1 MIGSSRPACNRQ
13 GPHTAT
19 DPAPAGQALDLDQP
33 GTDPASSGAPRG
45 RAHWRGQADRQ
56 RCGTDRQALDLDRL
70 GARQRRPGEQRQHL
84 EVWRTGVARPG

>member
-33 GTDPASSGAPRG
+33 GTDPAKDGQTGATDKTNDKAGDKTTDKTKKPKKDKKVK
-45 RAHWRGQADRQ
+45 APKAVKPAADKA
-56 RCGTDRQALDLDRL
+56 DKPAK
-70 GARQRRPGEQRQHL
+70 A
-84 EVWRTGVARPG
+84 AA